1 MALPLIILGGAAIA
15 SALGGKKAYDGYQ
28 KKSEAEDIHNRAER
42 RYKNR
47 KESFDEA
54 NDASSAR
61 LEKLGKKELQI
72 GSEFKEFH
80 TLAKELLKAI
90 SQTNHQEIE
99 LKIPA
104 HKLNS
109 IERLAISATEYLGTV
124 VGAGA
129 TGAAAGFA
137 VYSGVMAFAAAST
150 GTSIA
155 TLSGAAAYNATMAAI
170 GGGSLAAGGWGM
182 AGGAMVLGGAVV
194 APLILIAGWA
204 YDSHATKAL
213 ENARE
218 ASRQINDAIDK
229 MDKAEE
235 HLTRVN
241 KYVDSI
247 YQSLERMHGTFTTRY
262 LTPLKAMHAKIM
274 ARHAGHI
281 SEKETDECV
290 ALIQNGYM
298 LAAIM
303 TSVITTPLFK
313 PVTDARN
320 KAVIKDGVIQL
331 KTDENGINVLNTTA
345 LDNALR
351 DADSEFSSR
360 KFA

>member
-15 SALGGKKAYDGYQ
+15 TALGGKKAYDGYQ
-28 KKSEAEDIHNRAER
+28 KKSEAEDIHNYAER
-42 RYKNR
+42 RYKDR

-54 NDASSAR
+54 NDVSSVK
-61 LEKLGKKELQI
+61 LDKLGKKELQI

-80 TLAKELLKAI
+80 TLANELLKAI
-90 SQTNHQEIE
+90 SKANHQEIE
-99 LKIPA
+99 LNIPA

-129 TGAAAGFA
+129 SGAAAGFA

-150 GTSIA
+150 GTPIA
-155 TLSGAAAYNATMAAI
+155 ALSGAAAYNAAMAAI

-213 ENARE
+213 ENAKE
-218 ASRQINDAIDK
+218 ALRQINDAIEK
-229 MDKAEE
+229 MDLAEA
-235 HLTRVN
+235 HLIRVN

-247 YQSLERMHGTFTTRY
+247 YQSLERMHGTFTTNY
-262 LTPLKAMHAKIM
+262 LVPLKAKHARIL
-274 ARHAGHI
+274 ARHAGQI
-281 SEKETDECV
+281 TEKETNECV
-290 ALIQNGYM
+290 SLIENGFM

-303 TSVITTPLFK
+303 TSIITTPLFE
-313 PVTDARN
+313 PVTDAKN
-320 KAVIKDGVIQL
+320 QAVIEEGVIQL
-331 KTDENGINVLNTTA
+331 KTDENGINVLNTTG
-345 LDNALR
+345 LDEALR
-351 DADSEFSSR
+351 EADVDFSG

>member
-1 MALPLIILGGAAIA
+1 MPIPLIILGGAAIA
-15 SALGGKKAYDGYQ
+15 TALGGKKAYDGYQ
-28 KKSEAEDIHNRAER
+28 KKSEAEDVHSRAES

-47 KESFDEA
+47 KESFDKA
-54 NDASSAR
+54 NEASSVK

-80 TLAKELLKAI
+80 TLAKELLSAI
-90 SQTNHQEIE
+90 SKANHQEIE
-99 LKIPA
+99 LKIPE

-109 IERLAISATEYLGTV
+109 IERLAISATEYLSTV

-129 TGAAAGFA
+129 SGAAAGFA

-150 GTSIA
+150 GTPIA
-155 TLSGAAAYNATMAAI
+155 ALSGAAAYNATMAAI

-204 YDSHATKAL
+204 YNSHATKAL
-213 ENARE
+213 ENAKE
-218 ASRQINDAIDK
+218 VSRQINDAIGK
-229 MDKAEE
+229 MDKAEA
-235 HLTRVN
+235 HLNRVN

-247 YQSLERMHGTFTTRY
+247 YQSLDRMHGTFTTRY
-262 LTPLKAMHAKIM
+262 LDPLKAMHVRVM
-274 ARHAGHI
+274 ARHAGQI
-281 SEKETDECV
+281 TEQETDECV

-303 TSVITTPLFK
+303 TSIITTPLFE
-313 PVTDARN
+313 PVIDVKS
-320 KAVIKDGVIQL
+320 KAVIEEGVIQL
-331 KTDENGINVLNTTA
+331 KTDENGINVLNTAA
-345 LDNALR
+345 LDKVLN
-351 DADSEFSSR
+351 DADADFSG

>member
-1 MALPLIILGGAAIA
+1 MPIPLIILGGAAIA
-15 SALGGKKAYDGYQ
+15 TALGGKKAYDGYQ
-28 KKSEAEDIHNRAER
+28 KKSEAEDVHNRAES

-47 KESFDEA
+47 KESFDKA
-54 NDASSAR
+54 NEASSFK

-90 SQTNHQEIE
+90 SKANHQEIE
-99 LKIPA
+99 LKIPE

-109 IERLAISATEYLGTV
+109 IESLAISATEYLSTV

-129 TGAAAGFA
+129 SGAAAGFA
-137 VYSGVMAFAAAST
+137 ST
-150 GTSIA
+150 GTPIA
-155 TLSGAAAYNATMAAI
+155 ALSGAAAYNATMAAI

-204 YDSHATKAL
+204 YNSHATKAL
-213 ENARE
+213 ENAQE
-218 ASRQINDAIDK
+218 VSRQINDAVGK
-229 MDKAEE
+229 MDKAEA
-235 HLTRVN
+235 HLNRVN

-247 YQSLERMHGTFTTRY
+247 YQSLERMHSTFTTRY
-262 LTPLKAMHAKIM
+262 LDPLKAMHARVM
-274 ARHAGHI
+274 ARHAGQI
-281 SEKETDECV
+281 TEQETDECV

-303 TSVITTPLFK
+303 TSIITTPLFE
-313 PVTDARN
+313 PVTDVKS
-320 KAVIKDGVIQL
+320 KAVIEEGVIQL
-331 KTDENGINVLNTTA
+331 KTDENGINVLNAVA
-345 LDNALR
+345 LDKALH
-351 DADSEFSSR
+351 DADAEFSG

>member
-1 MALPLIILGGAAIA
+1 MPIPLIILGGAAIA
-15 SALGGKKAYDGYQ
+15 TALGGKKAYDGYQ
-28 KKSEAEDIHNRAER
+28 KKSEAEDVHKRAES

-47 KESFDEA
+47 KESFDKA
-54 NDASSAR
+54 NEASSVK
-61 LEKLGKKELQI
+61 LEKLGKKELEI

-80 TLAKELLKAI
+80 TLAKDLLKAI
-90 SQTNHQEIE
+90 SKVNHQEIE
-99 LKIPA
+99 LKIPV

-129 TGAAAGFA
+129 SGAAAGFA

-150 GTSIA
+150 GTPIA
-155 TLSGAAAYNATMAAI
+155 ALSGAAAYNATMAAI

-204 YDSHATKAL
+204 YNSHATKAL
-213 ENARE
+213 ENAQE
-218 ASRQINDAIDK
+218 ASRQINDAIAK
-229 MDKAEE
+229 MNQAEA
-235 HLTRVN
+235 HLNRVN

-247 YQSLERMHGTFTTRY
+247 YQSLERMHVTFTTHY
-262 LTPLKAMHAKIM
+262 LIPLKAMHARIM
-274 ARHAGHI
+274 ARHSGHVT
-281 SEKETDECV
+281 EQDTNDCV

-303 TSVITTPLFK
+303 TSVITTPLFE
-313 PVTDARN
+313 PVTDAKS

-331 KTDENGINVLNTTA
+331 KTDKNGINVLNTAA
-345 LDNALR
+345 LDIALR
-351 DADSEFSSR
+351 DADAEYSGN
-360 KFA
+360 FA

>member
-1 MALPLIILGGAAIA
+1 MALPLIIIGGAAIA
-15 SALGGKKAYDGYQ
+15 SAWGGKKAYDGYQ

-42 RYKNR
+42 RYKDR
-47 KESFDEA
+47 KDSFDEA
-54 NDASSAR
+54 NNVSSTKLER
-61 LEKLGKKELQI
+61 LGAKELQI

-80 TLAKELLKAI
+80 TLAQELLKAI
-90 SQTNHQEIE
+90 SHANHQEIE
-99 LKIPA
+99 LKIPK

-124 VGAGA
+124 VGAGVS
-129 TGAAAGFA
+129 GAAAGFA

-213 ENARE
+213 ENAKE
-218 ASRQINDAIDK
+218 ASRQINEAIDK
-229 MDKAEE
+229 MDQSEA

-241 KYVDSI
+241 QYVDSI
-247 YQSLERMHGTFTTRY
+247 YQSLERMHGTFTTNY
-262 LTPLKAMHAKIM
+262 LAPLKKVHAKIM
-274 ARHAGHI
+274 ERHVGHI
-281 SEKETDECV
+281 SEKESDECV
-290 ALIQNGYM
+290 TLIQNGYM

-303 TSVITTPLFK
+303 TSIITTPLFE
-313 PVTDARN
+313 PVTDASD

-331 KTDENGINVLNTTA
+331 KTDENGINVLNAAA
-345 LDNALR
+345 LNKVLS
-351 DADSEFSSR
+351 DADAGYSG